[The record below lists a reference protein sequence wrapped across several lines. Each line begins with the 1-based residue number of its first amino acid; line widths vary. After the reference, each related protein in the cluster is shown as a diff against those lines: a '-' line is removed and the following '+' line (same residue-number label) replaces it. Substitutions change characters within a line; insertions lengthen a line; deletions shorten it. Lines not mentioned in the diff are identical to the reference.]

1 MYIGDTFVSIG
12 DTLVSATGRST
23 LDPRLSME
31 LLSPSASI
39 EIFSIFHPGLTS
51 CSCRIAI
58 RELFKKIICSH
69 GKVLIVF

>member
-12 DTLVSATGRST
+12 DTLVSTTGRST

-51 CSCRIAI
+51 CSCKIAI
-58 RELFKKIICSH
+58 RELLKKLFAAME
-69 GKVLIVF
+69 KF